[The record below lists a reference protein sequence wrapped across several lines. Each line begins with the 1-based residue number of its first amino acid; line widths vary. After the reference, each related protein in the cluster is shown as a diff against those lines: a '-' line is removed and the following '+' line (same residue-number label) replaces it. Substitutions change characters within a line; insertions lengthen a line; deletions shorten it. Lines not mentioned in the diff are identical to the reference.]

1 MFMLDSKPMLD
12 HSQPAYSVDQH
23 RPASESMMA
32 RFKMFSGHIPELRIR
47 SLSSCKNAQ
56 SVRR

>member
-1 MFMLDSKPMLD
+1 MLDSKPMLD

-23 RPASESMMA
+23 RPTSEPMVA
-32 RFKMFSGHIPELRIR
+32 RFKIFSGHIPELRIR
-47 SLSSCKNAQ
+47 SLSSCENAQ